1 MAPQRDALR
10 MSGLGRIAF
19 LGTGPFG
26 VPLLERIAREAD
38 ELLVVSQPDRPAGR
52 GLRWRASAVSEWARD
67 HDVRVEAPRRL
78 RSDEGHAA
86 LREFAPDGLL
96 LAAYGQLVPA
106 DLLDAFPRPP
116 LNVHPSLLPRHRG
129 AAPVASTIL
138 SGDTVGGLSLM
149 VMTPELDAGPIVA
162 QWPMA
167 LGGRETAPQLEQWLA
182 ELAAEVVP
190 PELVHWA
197 ASELEAQPQDE
208 RAATLVRPFRR
219 IDGWID
225 WRKPAAVIDRQVR
238 ALQPWP
244 GAWTTVDGRRL
255 HIRAAHP
262 TPGVD
267 GVPIGAV
274 LPGEWPEVAT
284 GQGALALEVVQPESK
299 AAMPAN
305 AWRRG
310 LPREHVLLGAEKA
323 G

>member
-1 MAPQRDALR
+1 
-10 MSGLGRIAF
+10 MSGLGRVAF

-26 VPLLERIAREAD
+26 VPLLERIASAAD
-38 ELLVVSQPDRPAGR
+38 ELLVVTQPDRQAGR
-52 GLRWRASAVSEWARD
+52 GLRWRASAVSAWARD
-67 HDVRVEAPRRL
+67 HDVRIEAPPRL
-78 RSDEGHAA
+78 RSDEGRAA
-86 LREFAPDGLL
+86 LRDFAPDGLV

-106 DLLDAFPRPP
+106 DLLDAFDRQP

-138 SGDTVGGLSLM
+138 SGDAIGGLSLM
-149 VMTPELDAGPIVA
+149 VMTPQLDAGPIVA
-162 QWPMA
+162 QWPMP
-167 LGGRETAPQLEQWLA
+167 LSGREATPELELSLA

-190 PELVHWA
+190 GELARWA
-197 ASELEAQPQDE
+197 GGELEAQAQDE
-208 RAATLVRPFRR
+208 RAATMVRPFHRR
-219 IDGWID
+219 DGWID
-225 WRKPAAVIDRQVR
+225 WRKPAAIIDRQVR

-255 HIRAAHP
+255 HIRSAHP
-262 TPGVD
+262 TRGVE

-284 GQGALALEVVQPESK
+284 GQGALALEMVQPESR

-310 LPREHVLLGAEKA
+310 LPREHVLLGAEGA
-323 G
+323 D